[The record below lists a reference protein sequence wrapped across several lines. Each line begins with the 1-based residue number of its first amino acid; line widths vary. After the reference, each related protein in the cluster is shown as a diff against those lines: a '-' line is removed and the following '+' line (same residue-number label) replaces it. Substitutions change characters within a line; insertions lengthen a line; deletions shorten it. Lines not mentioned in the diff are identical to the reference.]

1 MDDTPRTQR
10 AFARAY
16 GDGELDRSEAA
27 TALERYD
34 ELDASGE
41 DTADDLIA
49 TTGDDGVDLLAN
61 AVGDTVRVALDGS
74 GSLDESFRRSLAR
87 AADGETIDSYAQL
100 DRAVRDIE
108 DLSGPRQRR
117 AKELVADTEGEGI
130 RLIDEMDDSS
140 TSQLLDTSVSR
151 PERFRAQ
158 LARFS
163 DEDQFSVGRSE
174 QFLRDAEELKSA
186 NVDGFDDGSGSI
198 IDEFTTQ
205 TNADFQAR
213 GIQYETRVAAN
224 GDIND
229 IEAVGRNVRRSNGD
243 TITDID
249 VERRTEIVEARSSMT
264 TSEAESKL
272 ERFEEAHEVG
282 EIDLN
287 EKDIA
292 FTTDEGFSVSDRAEI
307 REMARNIEDRSGNGI
322 DDLTV
327 EFNQVDA
334 VESN

>member
-1 MDDTPRTQR
+1 
-10 AFARAY
+10 
-16 GDGELDRSEAA
+16 
-27 TALERYD
+27 
-34 ELDASGE
+34 
-41 DTADDLIA
+41 
-49 TTGDDGVDLLAN
+49 
-61 AVGDTVRVALDGS
+61 VRVALDGS